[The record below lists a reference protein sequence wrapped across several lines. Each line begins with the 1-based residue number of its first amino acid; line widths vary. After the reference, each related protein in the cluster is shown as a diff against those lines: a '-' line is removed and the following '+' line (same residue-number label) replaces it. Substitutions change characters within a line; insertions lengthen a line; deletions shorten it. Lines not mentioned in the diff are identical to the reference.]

1 MAPRAGIDYIRAMRR
16 DVAIARLKEQED
28 AIRAL
33 GATALYLF
41 GSTARDEARPDS
53 DIDVFVE
60 YDPGSH
66 FSLFELV
73 GIKQALEDHV
83 GGEVHIATR
92 DGLRPRL
99 RKRIEASAIK
109 VF

>member
-1 MAPRAGIDYIRAMRR
+1 MRK
-16 DVAIARLKEQED
+16 DVAIAKLKEQEA

-53 DIDVFVE
+53 DIDVFIE

-66 FSLFELV
+66 FSLFELA
-73 GIKQALEDHV
+73 GI
-83 GGEVHIATR
+83 EVLIAETLGVDAEVTTR
-92 DGLRPRL
+92 NSLHPL
-99 RKRIEASAIK
+99 LKKRIESSAIQ